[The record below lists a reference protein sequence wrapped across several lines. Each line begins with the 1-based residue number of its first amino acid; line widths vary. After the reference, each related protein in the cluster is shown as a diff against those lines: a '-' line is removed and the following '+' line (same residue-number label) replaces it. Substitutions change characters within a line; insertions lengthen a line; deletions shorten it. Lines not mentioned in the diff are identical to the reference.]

1 MRMMIKLLL
10 SEENVRMQYEI
21 VLMLLLLLLPSA
33 VLKDRKK
40 LAFAWGAVFLFFI
53 YIHRILLPFIISGAY
68 FFVLTGISWS
78 LIRLNI
84 KAFGE
89 PLKIFAKRLYGMLD
103 RGVLP
108 CAAVVLIILL
118 IQLCRINISPDYD
131 SLRYGLRSDVL
142 LSDNGIKGFF
152 EGMGLVNGVYSYPK
166 GFELITWPLLFG
178 HTYGYVLC
186 FNIWIL
192 IAVILL
198 SGEIT
203 AALAGNREIRNICI
217 IKKTD
222 RDNKKNRSFCMGAML
237 ISLVPGIT
245 NMSVTAKS
253 DLITLMCQLIFV
265 LCVIKYLTEI
275 NEECGRCKKDE
286 VGLFTGLGVS
296 ALILSYSFK
305 PTSLIFSS
313 ALGLAAA
320 AYLICNKYKLKINKN
335 GLAALLL
342 SCAFTAVITLRTVCI
357 TGMPFTSVFSGLFSR
372 LGFKLKY
379 PLAEQFISAPYGEAA
394 GLAEKIQSY
403 LSRLMHFLFCP
414 TGADMEHVIMAWG
427 GLVFVVML
435 FAAVIMYK
443 KMPEKTAGFMYAALM
458 TVMAISLISLALLY
472 QIDGNYY
479 ELFYALSVIT
489 GAAAVSGQLEL
500 EESEFNENKRVLFG
514 GSNGL
519 GVIALTVAMI
529 YFTAFTGWSGAN
541 GFTPIDFINRG
552 YYNHEAEYGIKNP
565 LGWDKHTRVIAFSA
579 EPDCYKL
586 KGRVESLTDICGS
599 LGNVYLVKSLN
610 IFKEYLSRADIDYIY
625 ADISYLKENADD
637 TRARARELFKDL
649 IEDGD
654 FEEIV
659 YEENS
664 SELLYCKIDKDR
676 VSVDWEIPM
685 DEELAARTE
694 KQEAFAALFK

>member
-1 MRMMIKLLL
+1 MTGLLL
-10 SEENVRMQYEI
+10 SEENIKMQYEI
-21 VLMLLLLLLPSA
+21 ALMLLLILVPAA
-33 VLKDRKK
+33 VLKDRKR
-40 LAFAWGAVFLFFI
+40 LAIVWGAVFLFFI
-53 YIHRILLPFIISGAY
+53 YIHRTLLPFIISGVY
-68 FFVLTGISWS
+68 FFVLAGLVWAA
-78 LIRLNI
+78 IRLNI
-84 KAFGE
+84 RAFGE
-89 PLKIFAKRLYGMLD
+89 PLKIFGKRLYGMLEA
-103 RGVLP
+103 GLLP
-108 CAAVVLIILL
+108 CAAVVLVIFM

-142 LSDNGIKGFF
+142 LSDNGIRGFF

-166 GFELITWPLLFG
+166 GFELITLPLLFG

-203 AALAGNREIRNICI
+203 AVLAEGRATQNICVI
-217 IKKTD
+217 DKKG
-222 RDNKKNRSFCMGAML
+222 RKKENRAFCMGSMF

-245 NMSVTAKS
+245 NMSITAKS

-265 LCVIKYLTEI
+265 LCVIKYLSKAKREY
-275 NEECGRCKKDE
+275 EQYEKDE
-286 VGLFTGLGVS
+286 PGLLVGLGIA

-313 ALGLAAA
+313 ALGLIAVI
-320 AYLICNKYKLKINKN
+320 YLICNKYRLKINKN
-335 GLAALLL
+335 GIVAIIL
-342 SCAFTAVITLRTVCI
+342 SCGFTAIITLRTVCI
-357 TGMPFTSVFSGLFSR
+357 AGMPFTSVFSGIFSN
-372 LGFKLKY
+372 LGFKLRY
-379 PLAEQFISAPYGEAA
+379 PYAEQFIAAPHTETTGF
-394 GLAEKIQSY
+394 AEKTQAY
-403 LSRLMHFLFCP
+403 LSRLVHFLFCP
-414 TGADMEHVIMAWG
+414 TGTDMEHVLMAWG

-435 FAAVIMYK
+435 FAAVILYK
-443 KMPEKTAGFMYAALM
+443 KTAEKTTGFIYAAL
-458 TVMAISLISLALLY
+458 TITAAISFISLAFLY
-472 QIDGNYY
+472 QVDGNYY
-479 ELFYALSVIT
+479 ELFYALSVIAGT
-489 GAAAVSGQLEL
+489 AAISGQLEL
-500 EESEFNENKRVLFG
+500 EESEPGENKKIIFS

-519 GVIALTVAMI
+519 GIVALTVAMI
-529 YFTAFTGWSGAN
+529 YFTAFTGWSGAV
-541 GFTPIDFINRG
+541 GFTPTDLKNRG

-586 KGRVESLTDICGS
+586 KGRVESITDICGS

-625 ADISYLKENADD
+625 ADMGYLKENTDD
-637 TRARARELFKDL
+637 ARVRMRELLKDL

-664 SELLYCKIDKDR
+664 SRLIYCKIDKDR
-676 VSVDWEIPM
+676 VSVSWETPM
-685 DEELAARTE
+685 DKELTERTGQ
-694 KQEAFAALFK
+694 QESFAALLR